1 MHAKPWKNS
10 PKDVSFLSQF
20 YICKSSQPISSSPQ
34 KTSWRIMPIKELK
47 IDNQGDLIIQRHLH
61 AKHYELTLNKTLCVG
76 CEICK
81 TICPREAIEVKKH
94 SKQPGQ
100 RAQRP
105 AFDIS
110 PQKCS
115 YCGMCE
121 PICPFDAIR
130 IKVNQEHL
138 VSVVEKESFPKLI
151 HEIEV
156 DETKC
161 GIDCV
166 ECEKA
171 CPLYLIKVNLT
182 TSDGKEISHEEAQSY
197 HDKNSLKTRIDI
209 KKEQSPC
216 CRLCEVK
223 CPEGAIRVRKIFHGV
238 LDINAEKCPPDCKD
252 CLDVC
257 PIPGALFLDS
267 SKVRPNAAFCVFCG
281 ACKIV
286 CPAEDALVMERRS
299 VYHTPIKS
307 GAWNKA
313 IEKLT
318 SAKEYSKESQVKRA
332 AKVQESIERKTLLKG
347 VENV

>member
-1 MHAKPWKNS
+1 
-10 PKDVSFLSQF
+10 
-20 YICKSSQPISSSPQ
+20 
-34 KTSWRIMPIKELK
+34 MPIKELK
-47 IDNQGDLIIQRHLH
+47 IDNQGDLKIQRFLH

-76 CEICK
+76 CEICQ
-81 TICPREAIEVKKH
+81 TICPREAIEVKKQP
-94 SKQPGQ
+94 KQQGQ

-105 AFDIS
+105 VFDVS
-110 PQKCS
+110 AQKCS

-130 IKVNQEHL
+130 IKFNGEHF
-138 VSVVEKESFPKLI
+138 VSVVEKESFPQLI

-161 GIDCV
+161 DLDCV

-171 CPLYLIKVNLT
+171 CPLYLIKVNLIT
-182 TSDGKEISHEEAQSY
+182 PEGKEISHKEAESY
-197 HDKNSLKTRIDI
+197 PNKNSLKVHLDI

-223 CPEGAIRVRKIFHGV
+223 CPEGAIHVRKIFHGV
-238 LDINAEKCPPDCKD
+238 LDINVEKCPPDCKD

-267 SKVRPNAAFCVFCG
+267 DGKVRPNAAFCVFCG

-286 CPAEDALVMERRS
+286 CPAEGALVMERRS
-299 VYHTPIKS
+299 VHHTPVKS

-318 SAKEYSKESQVKRA
+318 SAKEYSKESQMKRA
-332 AKVQESIERKTLLKG
+332 AKVQESIERKALLKG

>member
-1 MHAKPWKNS
+1 
-10 PKDVSFLSQF
+10 
-20 YICKSSQPISSSPQ
+20 
-34 KTSWRIMPIKELK
+34 MPIKELK
-47 IDNQGDLIIQRHLH
+47 TDNENELTIQRLLH
-61 AKHYELTLNKTLCVG
+61 AKRYELTLNKALCVG

-81 TICPREAIEVKKH
+81 IICPREAIDVKKQP
-94 SKQPGQ
+94 KQQGQ

-105 AFDIS
+105 VLDIS
-110 PQKCS
+110 AQKCT

-130 IKVNQEHL
+130 VKVNGQHL

-156 DETKC
+156 DTTKC
-161 GIDCV
+161 SLDCI

-171 CPLYLIKVNLT
+171 CPLHLIKVNLLT
-182 TSDGKEISHEEAQSY
+182 ADGKKIRREESSFY
-197 HDKNSLKTRIDI
+197 SNKDDLKVQVDI

-238 LDINAEKCPPDCKD
+238 LDIIVEKCPPDCQD

-257 PIPGALFLDS
+257 PIPGALFLDGVG
-267 SKVRPNAAFCVFCG
+267 KVRPNATFCVFCG

-286 CPAEDALVMERRS
+286 CPAEGALVMERRS
-299 VYHTPIKS
+299 VYHTPVKS

-318 SAKEYSKESQVKRA
+318 SAKEYSKESQMKRA
-332 AKVQESIERKTLLKG
+332 EKVQQSIERKSLLKS

>member
-1 MHAKPWKNS
+1 
-10 PKDVSFLSQF
+10 
-20 YICKSSQPISSSPQ
+20 
-34 KTSWRIMPIKELK
+34 MPIKELK
-47 IDNQGDLIIQRHLH
+47 IDNQGDLKIQRLLH

-76 CEICK
+76 CEICQ
-81 TICPREAIEVKKH
+81 TICPREAIEIK
-94 SKQPGQ
+94 KQPKQQGQ

-105 AFDIS
+105 VFDVS
-110 PQKCS
+110 AQKCS

-130 IKVNQEHL
+130 IKVNGEHL
-138 VSVVEKESFPKLI
+138 VSVVEKESFPQLI

-161 GIDCV
+161 SLDCV

-171 CPLYLIKVNLT
+171 CPLYLIKVNLIT
-182 TSDGKEISHEEAQSY
+182 PDGKEISHKEAETYAS
-197 HDKNSLKTRIDI
+197 KNDLKVHLDI

-223 CPEGAIRVRKIFHGV
+223 CPEGAIHVRKIFHGV
-238 LDINAEKCPPDCKD
+238 LNINVEKCPPHCKD

-257 PIPGALFLDS
+257 PIPSALFLDGDG
-267 SKVRPNAAFCVFCG
+267 KVRPNAAFCVFCG

-286 CPAEDALVMERRS
+286 CPAEGALVMERRS
-299 VYHTPIKS
+299 VHHTPVKS

-318 SAKEYSKESQVKRA
+318 SAKEYSKESQMKRA
-332 AKVQESIERKTLLKG
+332 VKVQESIERKALLKG

>member
-1 MHAKPWKNS
+1 
-10 PKDVSFLSQF
+10 
-20 YICKSSQPISSSPQ
+20 
-34 KTSWRIMPIKELK
+34 MPIKELK
-47 IDNQGDLIIQRHLH
+47 IDNQGDLTIQRRLH
-61 AKHYELTLNKTLCVG
+61 AKHYELTLNKTICVG

-81 TICPREAIEVKKH
+81 TTCPREAIEIKKKP
-94 SKQPGQ
+94 KQQGQ

-105 AFDIS
+105 VFDIN
-110 PQKCS
+110 PQKCT

-130 IKVNQEHL
+130 VKVNGEHL

-151 HEIEV
+151 HEIQV

-161 GIDCV
+161 NFDCI

-171 CPLYLIKVNLT
+171 CPLYLIKVNLIT
-182 TSDGKEISHEEAQSY
+182 PQGKEISHKEAET
-197 HDKNSLKTRIDI
+197 HPNKNSLKAQVNI

-223 CPEGAIRVRKIFHGV
+223 CPEGAIHVRKIFHGV
-238 LDINAEKCPPDCKD
+238 LDIAVEKCPPDCKD
-252 CLDVC
+252 CLEVC
-257 PIPGALFLDS
+257 PIPSALFLDS
-267 SKVRPNAAFCVFCG
+267 DGKVRPNAAFCVFCG

-286 CPAEDALVMERRS
+286 CPAEGALAMERRS
-299 VYHTPIKS
+299 VHHTPVKS

-318 SAKEYSKESQVKRA
+318 STREYSKESQMKRA
-332 AKVQESIERKTLLKG
+332 EKVQQSIERKSLLKG